1 MFYLRIFLNRWI
13 KFKFQKHV
21 KLVLRLS
28 TFPLVS
34 LLVLIG
40 VLDSFRLLPERLDEI
55 FKLNLVVE
63 MNVSYLAKGRFQ
75 YEDLFIPYC
84 LAPHHQ
90 TDH

>member
-1 MFYLRIFLNRWI
+1 MLTERLL
-13 KFKFQKHV
+13 V
-21 KLVLRLS
+21 K
-28 TFPLVS
+28 
-34 LLVLIG
+34 VLIG